1 MLIYSYNLIIL
12 DFNQSG
18 DKKKLLD
25 DLDKISEN
33 ISGIQKGT
41 ITLFSFR
48 SALLSSEITDILK
61 LKNYKFIL
69 NEINDK
75 NTKCNIFIPTFSD
88 IINDNFTEDEQ
99 LEIIYK
105 EIDTLTEEEKETEVD
120 RILSL
125 KIIND
130 FNRKILL
137 YLTKK

>member
-105 EIDTLTEEEKETEVD
+105 EIDILTEEEKETEVD

>member
-12 DFNQSG
+12 DFNKSG
-18 DKKKLLD
+18 DKKNLLD
-25 DLDKISEN
+25 DLDKISED

-75 NTKCNIFIPTFSD
+75 NTKCNIFIPTFTD
-88 IINDNFTEDEQ
+88 IINDNFTEEEQ

-105 EIDTLTEEEKETEVD
+105 EIDTLTEEEKEKEVD

-125 KIIND
+125 KIISN
-130 FNRKILL
+130 FNRKLLL